1 MRMNEVYLQL
11 GSNIGDRL
19 DNLDQSIKIIT
30 ERIGNVLENSNVYES
45 TPWGVENQRNFLNQ
59 VIFVKSNFD
68 PYTILDLVLQ
78 IEKDMGRIRIEKW
91 GERIIDIDI
100 LFIDDLII
108 ESENL
113 CIPHEFIAKRKFVLQ
128 PMCEIASGFIHPKLN
143 KTISQILEECIDEEK
158 VNVYAT

>member
-1 MRMNEVYLQL
+1 MNEVYLQL
-11 GSNIGDRL
+11 GSNIGERL
-19 DNLDQSIKIIT
+19 DNLNQSIKIIT
-30 ERIGNVLENSNVYES
+30 ERIGNVLEKSSVYES

-100 LFIDDLII
+100 LFIDDFII

-128 PMCEIASGFIHPKLN
+128 PMCEIAPDFIHPKLN
-143 KTISQILEECIDEEK
+143 KTISQLLEECIDEEK

>member
-1 MRMNEVYLQL
+1 MNEVYLQL

-19 DNLDQSIKIIT
+19 GNLDQSIKIIT
-30 ERIGNVLENSNVYES
+30 ERIGNVLEKSSVYES

-59 VIFVKSNFD
+59 VLFVKSNFD

-128 PMCEIASGFIHPKLN
+128 PMCEIAPRFIHPKLN
-143 KTISQILEECIDEEK
+143 KTISQLLEECIDDEK

>member
-1 MRMNEVYLQL
+1 MNEVYLQL

-30 ERIGNVLENSNVYES
+30 ERIGNVLEKSSVYES

-59 VIFVKSNFD
+59 VIFLKSNFD

-128 PMCEIASGFIHPKLN
+128 PMCEIAPGFIHPKLN
-143 KTISQILEECIDEEK
+143 KTISQLLEECIDEEK

>member
-1 MRMNEVYLQL
+1 MNEIYLQL

-30 ERIGNVLENSNVYES
+30 ERIGNVLEKSSVYES

-128 PMCEIASGFIHPKLN
+128 PMCEIAPGFIHPKLN
-143 KTISQILEECIDEEK
+143 KTISQLLEECIDEEK

>member
-1 MRMNEVYLQL
+1 MNEVYLQL

-30 ERIGNVLENSNVYES
+30 ERIGNVLEKSSVYES

-91 GERIIDIDI
+91 GKRIIDIDI

-128 PMCEIASGFIHPKLN
+128 PMCEIAPGFIHPKLN
-143 KTISQILEECIDEEK
+143 KTISQLLEECIDEEK

>member
-1 MRMNEVYLQL
+1 MCMNEVYLQL

-30 ERIGNVLENSNVYES
+30 ERIGNVLEKSSVYES

-143 KTISQILEECIDEEK
+143 KTISQLLEECIDEEK

>member
-1 MRMNEVYLQL
+1 MNEVYLQL

-19 DNLDQSIKIIT
+19 ANLDQSIKIIT
-30 ERIGNVLENSNVYES
+30 ERIGNVLEKSSVYES

-128 PMCEIASGFIHPKLN
+128 PICEIAPGFIHPRLN
-143 KTISQILEECIDEEK
+143 KTISQLLEECIDDEK

>member
-1 MRMNEVYLQL
+1 MNEVYLQL
-11 GSNIGDRL
+11 GSNIGERL
-19 DNLDQSIKIIT
+19 DNLNQSIKIIT
-30 ERIGNVLENSNVYES
+30 ERIGNVLEKSNVYES

-128 PMCEIASGFIHPKLN
+128 PMCEIAPAFIHPKLN
-143 KTISQILEECIDEEK
+143 KTISQLLQECIDDEK

>member
-1 MRMNEVYLQL
+1 MNEVYLQL
-11 GSNIGDRL
+11 GSNIGERL
-19 DNLDQSIKIIT
+19 DNLNQSIKIIT
-30 ERIGNVLENSNVYES
+30 ERIGNVLEKSSVYES

-113 CIPHEFIAKRKFVLQ
+113 CIPHEFIARRKFVLQ
-128 PMCEIASGFIHPKLN
+128 PMFEIAAGFIHPKLN
-143 KTISQILEECIDEEK
+143 KTISQLLEECIDDEK

>member
-1 MRMNEVYLQL
+1 MNEVYLQL

-30 ERIGNVLENSNVYES
+30 ERIGNVLEKSSVYES

-59 VIFVKSNFD
+59 VIFLKSNFD

-128 PMCEIASGFIHPKLN
+128 PMCEIGPGFIHPKLN
-143 KTISQILEECIDEEK
+143 KTISQLLEECIDEEK

>member
-1 MRMNEVYLQL
+1 MNEVYLQL

-30 ERIGNVLENSNVYES
+30 ERIGNVLEKSSVYES

-59 VIFVKSNFD
+59 VIFVESNFD

-128 PMCEIASGFIHPKLN
+128 PMCEIAPGFIHPKLN
-143 KTISQILEECIDEEK
+143 KTIIQLLEECIDDEK

>member
-1 MRMNEVYLQL
+1 MNEVYLQL

-30 ERIGNVLENSNVYES
+30 ERIGNVLEKSSVYES

-100 LFIDDLII
+100 LFIDDFII

-113 CIPHEFIAKRKFVLQ
+113 CVPHEFIAKRKFVLQ
-128 PMCEIASGFIHPKLN
+128 PMCEIAPGFIHPKLN
-143 KTISQILEECIDEEK
+143 KTISQLLEECIDDEK

>member
-1 MRMNEVYLQL
+1 MNEVYLQL

-30 ERIGNVLENSNVYES
+30 ERIGNVLEKSSVYES

-128 PMCEIASGFIHPKLN
+128 PMCEIAPGFIHPKLN
-143 KTISQILEECIDEEK
+143 KTIIQLLEECIDDEK

>member
-1 MRMNEVYLQL
+1 MNEVYLQL
-11 GSNIGDRL
+11 GSNIGDRF
-19 DNLDQSIKIIT
+19 NNIDQSIKIIA
-30 ERIGNVLENSNVYES
+30 ERIGNVIEKSLVYES
-45 TPWGVENQRNFLNQ
+45 APWGVENQRNFLNQ
-59 VIFVKSNFD
+59 VICVKSSFD

-100 LFIDDLII
+100 LFIEDFII

-113 CIPHEFIAKRKFVLQ
+113 CIPHEFIPKRKFVLQ
-128 PMCEIASGFIHPKLN
+128 PMCEIAPDLIHPKLN
-143 KTISQILEECIDEEK
+143 KTISQLLEECIDDEK

>member
-1 MRMNEVYLQL
+1 MNEVYLQL

-30 ERIGNVLENSNVYES
+30 ERIGNVLEKSSVYES

-68 PYTILDLVLQ
+68 TYTILDLVLQ

-100 LFIDDLII
+100 LFIGDLII

-113 CIPHEFIAKRKFVLQ
+113 CVPHEFIAKRKFVLQ
-128 PMCEIASGFIHPKLN
+128 PMCEIAHSFIHPKLN
-143 KTISQILEECIDEEK
+143 KTISQLLEECIDDEK

>member
-1 MRMNEVYLQL
+1 MNEVYLQL

-30 ERIGNVLENSNVYES
+30 ERIGNVLDKSSVYES

-100 LFIDDLII
+100 LFFDDLII

-128 PMCEIASGFIHPKLN
+128 PICEIAPAFIHPKLN
-143 KTISQILEECIDEEK
+143 KTISQLLEECIDDEK

>member
-1 MRMNEVYLQL
+1 MNEVYLQL

-30 ERIGNVLENSNVYES
+30 ERIGNVLEKSSVYES

-113 CIPHEFIAKRKFVLQ
+113 CIPHEFISKRKFVLQ
-128 PMCEIASGFIHPKLN
+128 PMCEIAPGFIHPKLN
-143 KTISQILEECIDEEK
+143 KTISQLLEECIDEEK

>member
-1 MRMNEVYLQL
+1 MNEVYLQL

-30 ERIGNVLENSNVYES
+30 ERIGNVLEKSSVYES
-45 TPWGVENQRNFLNQ
+45 TPWGVENQKNFLNQ

-113 CIPHEFIAKRKFVLQ
+113 CIPHEFISKRKFVLQ
-128 PMCEIASGFIHPKLN
+128 PMCEIAPGFIHPKLN
-143 KTISQILEECIDEEK
+143 KTISQLLEECIDDEK

>member
-1 MRMNEVYLQL
+1 MNEVYLQL

-30 ERIGNVLENSNVYES
+30 ERIGNVLEKSSVYES
-45 TPWGVENQRNFLNQ
+45 TPWGVVNQRNFLNQ

-128 PMCEIASGFIHPKLN
+128 PMCEIAPGFIHPKLN
-143 KTISQILEECIDEEK
+143 KTISQLLEECIDDKK

>member
-1 MRMNEVYLQL
+1 MNEVYLQL

-30 ERIGNVLENSNVYES
+30 ERIGNVLEKSSVYES

-59 VIFVKSNFD
+59 VIFLKSNFD

-128 PMCEIASGFIHPKLN
+128 PMCEIAPGFIHPKFN
-143 KTISQILEECIDEEK
+143 KTISQLLEECIDDEK

>member
-1 MRMNEVYLQL
+1 MNEVYLQL

-30 ERIGNVLENSNVYES
+30 ERIGNVLEKSSVYES

-59 VIFVKSNFD
+59 VIFLKSNFD

-128 PMCEIASGFIHPKLN
+128 PMCEIAPVFIHPKLN
-143 KTISQILEECIDEEK
+143 KTISQLLEECIDEEK

>member
-1 MRMNEVYLQL
+1 MNEVYLQL

-30 ERIGNVLENSNVYES
+30 ERIGNVLEKSSVYES

-113 CIPHEFIAKRKFVLQ
+113 CIPHEFVAKRKFVLQ
-128 PMCEIASGFIHPKLN
+128 PMCEIAPGFIHPKLN
-143 KTISQILEECIDEEK
+143 KTISQLLEECIDDEK

>member
-1 MRMNEVYLQL
+1 MNEVYLQL

-30 ERIGNVLENSNVYES
+30 ERIGNVLEKSSVYES

-128 PMCEIASGFIHPKLN
+128 PMCEIARAFIHPKLK
-143 KTISQILEECIDEEK
+143 KTISQLLEECIDEEK

>member
-1 MRMNEVYLQL
+1 MNEVYLQL

-30 ERIGNVLENSNVYES
+30 ERIGNVLEKSSVYES

-59 VIFVKSNFD
+59 VIFLKSNFD

-128 PMCEIASGFIHPKLN
+128 PMCEIAPGFIHPKLN
-143 KTISQILEECIDEEK
+143 KTISQLLEECIDDEK

>member
-1 MRMNEVYLQL
+1 MNEVYLQL

-19 DNLDQSIKIIT
+19 DNLNQSIKIIT
-30 ERIGNVLENSNVYES
+30 ERIGNVLEKSSVYES

-100 LFIDDLII
+100 LFIDDFII

-128 PMCEIASGFIHPKLN
+128 PMCEIAAGFIHPKLN
-143 KTISQILEECIDEEK
+143 KTISKLLEECIDEEK

>member
-1 MRMNEVYLQL
+1 MNEVYLQL

-19 DNLDQSIKIIT
+19 GNLDQSIKIIT
-30 ERIGNVLENSNVYES
+30 ERIGNVLEKSSVYES

-68 PYTILDLVLQ
+68 PHTILDLVLQ

-128 PMCEIASGFIHPKLN
+128 PMCEIAPAFIHPKLN
-143 KTISQILEECIDEEK
+143 KTISQLLEECIDDEK

>member
-1 MRMNEVYLQL
+1 MNEVYLQL

-30 ERIGNVLENSNVYES
+30 ERIGNVLEKSSVYES

-59 VIFVKSNFD
+59 VIFVESNFD

-128 PMCEIASGFIHPKLN
+128 PMCEIAPGFIHPKLN
-143 KTISQILEECIDEEK
+143 KTISQLLEECIDDEK

>member
-1 MRMNEVYLQL
+1 MNEVYLQL

-19 DNLDQSIKIIT
+19 DNLDQSIKNIS
-30 ERIGNVLENSNVYES
+30 ERIGNVLEKSSVYES

-128 PMCEIASGFIHPKLN
+128 PMCEIARAFIHPKLN
-143 KTISQILEECIDEEK
+143 KTISQLLEECIDEEK

>member
-1 MRMNEVYLQL
+1 MNEVYLQL

-30 ERIGNVLENSNVYES
+30 ERIGNVLEKSSVYES

-59 VIFVKSNFD
+59 VIFVESNFD
-68 PYTILDLVLQ
+68 AYTILDLVLQ

-128 PMCEIASGFIHPKLN
+128 PMCEIAPGFIHPKLN
-143 KTISQILEECIDEEK
+143 KTISQLLEECIDDEK

>member
-1 MRMNEVYLQL
+1 MNEVYLQL

-30 ERIGNVLENSNVYES
+30 ERIGNVLEKSSVYES

-128 PMCEIASGFIHPKLN
+128 PMCEIAPGFIHPKLN
-143 KTISQILEECIDEEK
+143 KTISQLLEECIDEEK

>member
-1 MRMNEVYLQL
+1 MNEVYLQL

-30 ERIGNVLENSNVYES
+30 ERIGNVLEKSSVYES

-128 PMCEIASGFIHPKLN
+128 PMCEIAPGFIHPKLN
-143 KTISQILEECIDEEK
+143 KTLRQLLEECIDEEK
-158 VNVYAT
+158 GNVDAT

>member
-1 MRMNEVYLQL
+1 MCMNEVYLQL

-30 ERIGNVLENSNVYES
+30 ERIGNVLEKSSVYES

-128 PMCEIASGFIHPKLN
+128 PMCEIAPGFIHPKLN
-143 KTISQILEECIDEEK
+143 KTISQLLEECIDEEK

>member
-1 MRMNEVYLQL
+1 MNEVYLQL

-19 DNLDQSIKIIT
+19 GNLDQSIKIIT

-128 PMCEIASGFIHPKLN
+128 PMCEIAPGFIHPKLN
-143 KTISQILEECIDEEK
+143 KTISQLLEECIDDEK

>member
-1 MRMNEVYLQL
+1 MNEVYLQL

-19 DNLDQSIKIIT
+19 DNLDQSIKIIN
-30 ERIGNVLENSNVYES
+30 ERIGNVLEKSSVYES

-128 PMCEIASGFIHPKLN
+128 PMCEIAPGFIHPKLN
-143 KTISQILEECIDEEK
+143 KTISQLLEECIDEEK

>member
-1 MRMNEVYLQL
+1 MNEVYLQL
-11 GSNIGDRL
+11 GSNIGERL
-19 DNLDQSIKIIT
+19 DNLNQSIKIIT
-30 ERIGNVLENSNVYES
+30 ERIGNVLEKSSVYES

-128 PMCEIASGFIHPKLN
+128 PMCEIAPDFIHPKLN
-143 KTISQILEECIDEEK
+143 KTISQLLEECIDEEK

>member
-1 MRMNEVYLQL
+1 MNEVYLQL
-11 GSNIGDRL
+11 GSNIENRL

-30 ERIGNVLENSNVYES
+30 ERIGNVLEKSSVYES

-59 VIFVKSNFD
+59 VIFLKSNFD

-113 CIPHEFIAKRKFVLQ
+113 CIPHEFISKRKFVLQ

-143 KTISQILEECIDEEK
+143 KTISQLLEECIDEEK

>member
-1 MRMNEVYLQL
+1 MNEVYLQL

-30 ERIGNVLENSNVYES
+30 ERIGNVLEKSSVYES

-59 VIFVKSNFD
+59 VLFVKSNFD

-113 CIPHEFIAKRKFVLQ
+113 CVPHEFIAKRKFVLQ
-128 PMCEIASGFIHPKLN
+128 PMCEIAPGFIHPKLN
-143 KTISQILEECIDEEK
+143 KTISQLLEECIDDEK

>member
-1 MRMNEVYLQL
+1 MNEVYLQL

-30 ERIGNVLENSNVYES
+30 ERIGNVLEKSSVYES

-143 KTISQILEECIDEEK
+143 KTISQLLEECIDEEK

>member
-1 MRMNEVYLQL
+1 MNEVYLQL

-19 DNLDQSIKIIT
+19 DNLDQSIKIIN
-30 ERIGNVLENSNVYES
+30 ERIGNVLEKSSVYES

-128 PMCEIASGFIHPKLN
+128 PMCEIAPGFIHPKLN
-143 KTISQILEECIDEEK
+143 KTIRQLLEECIDEEK